1 MDFKESEHPRDRDG
15 KFTDGNGSYSDGVN
29 ERIEWAKENGIE
41 LPLSS
46 DGSVDDLKLQEIY
59 DSTKN
64 KNGKNKDEI
73 GKDVKSQSSPE
84 DKTTIKEQIVAGLD
98 KIKDT
103 KPVATI
109 SKAEITTDIN
119 KAISSLREKLSKNG
133 GVVVRNGFGDIQ
145 VGSRLK
151 DAVAYIKTPAEI
163 AAFSAVPAVI
173 ENGVLIDE
181 HKSHKGRG
189 YPSYLFA
196 GKVSI
201 GAQEGIVAVAVK
213 KTTGNFYKVHRVL
226 TPDGKDLKIEKD
238 ID

>member
-1 MDFKESEHPRDRDG
+1 MDFKESEHLRDRDG

-64 KNGKNKDEI
+64 KNGKN
-73 GKDVKSQSSPE
+73 
-84 DKTTIKEQIVAGLD
+84 
-98 KIKDT
+98 
-103 KPVATI
+103 
-109 SKAEITTDIN
+109 
-119 KAISSLREKLSKNG
+119 
-133 GVVVRNGFGDIQ
+133 
-145 VGSRLK
+145 
-151 DAVAYIKTPAEI
+151 
-163 AAFSAVPAVI
+163 I

>member
-119 KAISSLREKLSKNG
+119 KAISSLRENYQKT
-133 GVVVRNGFGDIQ
+133 
-145 VGSRLK
+145 
-151 DAVAYIKTPAEI
+151 VA
-163 AAFSAVPAVI
+163 
-173 ENGVLIDE
+173 L
-181 HKSHKGRG
+181 
-189 YPSYLFA
+189 
-196 GKVSI
+196 
-201 GAQEGIVAVAVK
+201 
-213 KTTGNFYKVHRVL
+213 
-226 TPDGKDLKIEKD
+226 
-238 ID
+238 